1 MTSWP
6 EPHCRFG
13 FACFFLYVSPDGK
26 QAAWT
31 TSVIAL
37 TLGTKKK
44 GESGYHRC
52 DITDGNLT
60 IIMYELSNISYIGN
74 DLAGKLGDA
83 SGLSLLAALDVKK
96 YEEERNELLQ
106 TIQADTQLAADVT
119 LDIDQVAFAAF
130 IDKVWKK
137 VGVGFLVLTTR
148 EKAGYKDRV
157 GEFIVDILK
166 ALKGNLSSSFKDDEL
181 ARAALQV
188 SPRFVCVFFDEK
200 TSLLGRPE

>member
-181 ARAALQV
+181 ARAALQ
-188 SPRFVCVFFDEK
+188 C
-200 TSLLGRPE
+200 